1 MMINR
6 KYKNLIYQF
15 LKYVFVGGMAF
26 LFDFGTLYILTE
38 YFGIYYLTSS
48 VVAFIIGLNVNYFLA
63 KFLVFKASKIK
74 DIKKEYLYIVG
85 ISLSAL
91 FLNQILLFLLT
102 EKIGIYY
109 LLSKIIIT
117 IILLFY
123 NFIIRK
129 VFIFE

>member
-1 MMINR
+1 MINR

-48 VVAFIIGLNVNYFLA
+48 VIAFIIGLNVNYFLA

>member
-1 MMINR
+1 MVIHKR
-6 KYKNLIYQF
+6 LIYQF

-48 VVAFIIGLNVNYFLA
+48 VIAFIIGLNVNYFLA

>member
-1 MMINR
+1 MINR